1 MEGLE
6 PRCRRKK
13 AMNISGTTAP
23 AAATPPASA
32 GNGLT
37 GNDFLTLLTAQLKSQ
52 DPLQPMDTTA
62 FVGQLVQFNSL
73 QQLIDINQ
81 TLTQVG
87 TPAAAAP
94 AGASATSAATAAA
107 THHSIGQSLVD
118 VAKKI
123 FSA

>member
-1 MEGLE
+1 
-6 PRCRRKK
+6 
-13 AMNISGTTAP
+13 MNITGINASSAATTTP
-23 AAATPPASA
+23 AAA

-52 DPLQPMDTTA
+52 DPLQPMDPTA

-81 TLTQVG
+81 TLSQLG
-87 TPAAAAP
+87 PPASASAP
-94 AGASATSAATAAA
+94 TGAGAMTPATAAA
-107 THHSIGQSLVD
+107 THHSLGQI
-118 VAKKI
+118 VADTAKRI

>member
-1 MEGLE
+1 
-6 PRCRRKK
+6 
-13 AMNISGTTAP
+13 MNITGTNAPLAATLAATTTP
-23 AAATPPASA
+23 AAA

-52 DPLQPMDTTA
+52 DPLQPQDPTA

-81 TLTQVG
+81 TLTQLG
-87 TPAAAAP
+87 PPTQPG
-94 AGASATSAATAAA
+94 AGAMTASTAAA
-107 THHSIGQSLVD
+107 THHSLGQI
-118 VAKKI
+118 VADTAKRI

>member
-1 MEGLE
+1 
-6 PRCRRKK
+6 
-13 AMNISGTTAP
+13 MNISGINAPSAATT
-23 AAATPPASA
+23 TPPAA

-52 DPLQPMDTTA
+52 DPLQPQDPTA

-81 TLTQVG
+81 TLTQLG
-87 TPAAAAP
+87 PPTPASAPTGTAAAT
-94 AGASATSAATAAA
+94 ASTAAA
-107 THHSIGQSLVD
+107 THHSLGQI
-118 VAKKI
+118 VADTAKRL

>member
-1 MEGLE
+1 
-6 PRCRRKK
+6 
-13 AMNISGTTAP
+13 MNISGINAP
-23 AAATPPASA
+23 AATTPPASA

-52 DPLQPMDTTA
+52 DPLQPMDPTA

-87 TPAAAAP
+87 PPTQPGATPTG
-94 AGASATSAATAAA
+94 AGAMTASTAAA
-107 THHSIGQSLVD
+107 THHSLGQI
-118 VAKKI
+118 VADTAKRI

>member
-1 MEGLE
+1 MHEV
-6 PRCRRKK
+6 K
-13 AMNISGTTAP
+13 AMNISGINAP
-23 AAATPPASA
+23 ATTTPPPAA

-52 DPLQPMDTTA
+52 DPLQPQDPTA

-81 TLTQVG
+81 TLTRLG
-87 TPAAAAP
+87 PPTPAAAP
-94 AGASATSAATAAA
+94 AGASATSASTAAA
-107 THHSIGQSLVD
+107 THHSIGQTLVE

-123 FSA
+123 FAA